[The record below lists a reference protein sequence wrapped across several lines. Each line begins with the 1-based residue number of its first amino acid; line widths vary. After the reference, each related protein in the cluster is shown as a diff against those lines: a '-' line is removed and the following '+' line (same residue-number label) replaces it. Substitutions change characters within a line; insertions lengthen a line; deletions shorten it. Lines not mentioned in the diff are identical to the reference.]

1 MAKPKLQMPPG
12 RAPGEPPQKIEI
24 LRAFMAAGD
33 WRAALKLAASF
44 ADLGAEKEP
53 IMRGWEA
60 FARPEFQRALHKD
73 PAALIE
79 AGKAALMRRYT
90 VTAANAAKKEKETR

>member
-1 MAKPKLQMPPG
+1 MSRPKLQMPKG
-12 RAPGEPPQKIEI
+12 RAPGEPPQKIEQ

-44 ADLGAEKEP
+44 ADLGSEKEP

-79 AGKAALMRRYT
+79 AGKAALVRRYT
-90 VTAANAAKKEKETR
+90 VTAKETR